1 MRQPFNEAI
10 LWQLSQLLST
20 SVPYNYW
27 EKTGCV
33 KEGRVEYLDIAKDT
47 GWETEDEACE
57 KEGYC

>member
-1 MRQPFNEAI
+1 MKQI